1 MKKIW
6 PGSVCI
12 FFIIMMFSFCSQ
24 SNQIYKAPERQDI
37 GDKIYEYVDSPLFG
51 GKEAGAFDPELG
63 SPEAAVVKFLCS
75 KVRQDGVWKE
85 ALVPEEEWTDRLKR
99 KLESWDRWQVTK
111 WQLKSIQDVNENRVY
126 LTVYMQLK
134 IEGEIEEGEDDFELV
149 LSHGGVWRI
158 LYPPT

>member
-1 MKKIW
+1 MKKSW
-6 PGSVCI
+6 PDIVCI
-12 FFIIMMFSFCSQ
+12 FFILMVCSFCSQ
-24 SNQIYKAPERQDI
+24 SNQVYKAPERQDI
-37 GDKIYEYVDSPLFG
+37 GDKVYEYVNSPLFE

-99 KLESWDRWQVTK
+99 KLEDWDEWQVTK
-111 WQLKSIQDVNENRVY
+111 WKLKNIEFVNQKRIY
-126 LTVYMQLK
+126 LTVYFGIK
-134 IEGEIEEGEDDFELV
+134 IGGDTDEGEDEFELV
-149 LSHGGVWRI
+149 LSDGVWKI